1 MEPLLLSTEDA
12 AAALGLHPATLRHW
26 ACGSKRAPPGMPMP
40 VKVGRLVR
48 WRYAELAA
56 FASGAAQQTTA
67 PAPPAPTTTRR
78 VGRPRKLL
86 R

>member
-1 MEPLLLSTEDA
+1 MEPLLLNTEDA

-40 VKVGRLVR
+40 I
-48 WRYAELAA
+48 
-56 FASGAAQQTTA
+56 FASGAVQQATA
-67 PAPPAPTTTRR
+67 PAPPTPTTTRR